1 MKMVITALLVM
12 GSEGSLRVHFL
23 LLKVE
28 KFLIC
33 IRYKLIFFGGSVN
46 LINDT
51 SSELW
56 HRRLGHMSVKWI
68 NWLAKKNVV
77 PGTKEAKLDKCV
89 HCLAGKQKLASFKSH
104 HPSRKLDLL
113 ELVHSDMC
121 GPLKVKSYGGSLCF
135 VTFIDDHSRK
145 LWFIP

>member
-89 HCLAGKQKLASFKSH
+89 HCLAVKLKLASFKSH

>member
-1 MKMVITALLVM
+1 MYSIQA
-12 GSEGSLRVHFL
+12 
-23 LLKVE
+23 
-28 KFLIC
+28 
-33 IRYKLIFFGGSVN
+33 YFFGGSVN

-89 HCLAGKQKLASFKSH
+89 HCLAVKLKLASFKSH